1 VVDLNED
8 VSTTDDEFQRRC
20 PRMVTGGDRGV
31 GNREWGVGEI
41 ISLFPNPYS
50 LIPNPYSLDCQTR
63 PAKVKY
69 ARSQWISITTRLISK

>member
-31 GNREWGVGEI
+31 GERESEGAGDKETKSI
-41 ISLFPNPYS
+41 LLFVSPS
-50 LIPNPYSLDCQTR
+50 
-63 PAKVKY
+63 PALPLSRSGLSNSPGKGKVR
-69 ARSQWISITTRLISK
+69 AVTMDLNHH